1 MPTLNVRVQQKR
13 DTEANFTSQ
22 NPVLLLNEVVYV
34 DMTAGG
40 VQMKIGDGTS
50 HFNDLPYIELGSD
63 VAEAINEHNTAP
75 DAHGGMGWITTA
87 DAAPGDVEDFG
98 IDADT
103 LGGIAAD
110 QYVLKSE
117 ITGEIDLTGYVTTTT
132 AEATYAKKTDL
143 SNYALASSLQQYAT
157 TESLNNYITTQDF
170 NDTIGNI
177 NDLLDSING
186 EVIE

>member
-40 VQMKIGDGTS
+40 VQTKIGDGTS

-75 DAHGGMGWITTA
+75 DAHASMGWVTTE
-87 DAAPGDVEDFG
+87 DAEPGVVEDLG
-98 IDADT
+98 LDADS
-103 LGGIAAD
+103 LGGVPA
-110 QYVLKSE
+110 
-117 ITGEIDLTGYVTTTT
+117 GN
-132 AEATYAKKTDL
+132 YALKTDL
-143 SNYALASSLQQYAT
+143 AGFVSNDELAKYVTLET
-157 TESLNNYITTQDF
+157 F
-170 NDTIGNI
+170 NSTIGNI
-177 NDLLDSING
+177 DSLLDKING

>member
-1 MPTLNVRVQQKR
+1 MPTFNVRVQQKR

-40 VQMKIGDGTS
+40 TQMKIGDGTS

-63 VAEAINEHNTAP
+63 VTEAINTHNIAP
-75 DAHGGMGWITTA
+75 DAHASMGWITTA

-103 LGGIAAD
+103 LGGVPAGNYA
-110 QYVLKSE
+110 LK
-117 ITGEIDLTGYVTTTT
+117 TDLTGFISNDELAKYVTL
-132 AEATYAKKTDL
+132 EK
-143 SNYALASSLQQYAT
+143 
-157 TESLNNYITTQDF
+157 F
-170 NDTIGNI
+170 NSTIGNI
-177 NDLLDSING
+177 DSLLDKING
-186 EVIE
+186 EVIN